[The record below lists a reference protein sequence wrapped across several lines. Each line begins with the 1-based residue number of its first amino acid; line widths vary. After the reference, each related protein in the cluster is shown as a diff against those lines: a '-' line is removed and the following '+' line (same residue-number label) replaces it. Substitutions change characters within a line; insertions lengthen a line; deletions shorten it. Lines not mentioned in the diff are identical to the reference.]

1 MDILFWSGGKDS
13 YLALE
18 FYRRE
23 YGQKSLKLLTTY
35 DETEDLVPHQRIDIE
50 DIKEQTDKLCLE
62 LILVPLP
69 EECPNDVYLDRIRE
83 ALKNCEEDIENLVF
97 GDWKLEDIREWRE
110 KEFGKMGYQCL
121 FPIWKESL
129 NKLMPVLTLK
139 PVEVTIH
146 AVRDEYSK
154 YIAVGETY
162 DQKFVRQLPEDIDP
176 MGENGEF
183 HTKVTIQT
191 FDDIKP
197 RKQPLF

>member
-23 YGQKSLKLLTTY
+23 YGQKELKLLTTY
-35 DETEDLVPHQRIDIE
+35 DEDKAVVPHQNIDLD
-50 DIKEQTDKLCLE
+50 DIKVQAKNLGLE

-69 EECPNDVYLDRIRE
+69 EDCPNDIYLQRIKE
-83 ALKNCEEDIENLVF
+83 ALEDCEQDIDNLVF

-110 KEFGKMGYQCL
+110 KEFGKMGYTCL
-121 FPIWKESL
+121 FPIWGKSL
-129 NKLMPVLTLK
+129 DELLPVLILK
-139 PVEVTIH
+139 PVEVTIN
-146 AVRDEYSK
+146 AVKEEYSK
-154 YIAVGETY
+154 YIAVGEAY
-162 DQKFVRQLPEDIDP
+162 NQKFVRQLPEDIDP

-191 FDDIKP
+191 FDDIEP
-197 RKQPLF
+197 EKQPLF